1 MNRWLEKLGN
11 APDSKLTQLTK
22 GGSVSSV
29 SAPTGA
35 FEEKNASGNRWLAK
49 LNKAPRHA

>member
-11 APDSKLTQLTK
+11 APGDELTKLTK

-29 SAPTGA
+29 SVPTAA
-35 FEEKNASGNRWLAK
+35 FEEKTHLELA
-49 LNKAPRHA
+49 A

>member
-11 APDSKLTQLTK
+11 VQGDELTELTK
-22 GGSVSSV
+22 KGSVSSV

-35 FEEKNASGNRWLAK
+35 FDEKKHPATVGWPS
-49 LNKAPRHA
+49 